1 MLSNI
6 TVYSKNDCPYCQK
19 VCELFDALQANYVVY
34 KLNEHFSKK
43 AFYNEF
49 GEGSTFP
56 QVTIGTRRIGGSKE
70 TVTYLKENGLL

>member
-19 VCELFDALQANYVVY
+19 VCKLFDALEVNYVVY

-56 QVTIGTRRIGGSKE
+56 
-70 TVTYLKENGLL
+70 